1 MIVLECVR
9 RTNQLCLEYQGTLQQ
24 DPAVA
29 FVAYAMP
36 VLSVFAAYALG
47 LLLGRSVWS

>member
-1 MIVLECVR
+1 MIVLNCVER
-9 RTNQLCLEYQGTLQQ
+9 VGQACVKYQGVLQQ
-24 DPAVA
+24 DPGVA
-29 FVAYAMP
+29 LVAYAMP